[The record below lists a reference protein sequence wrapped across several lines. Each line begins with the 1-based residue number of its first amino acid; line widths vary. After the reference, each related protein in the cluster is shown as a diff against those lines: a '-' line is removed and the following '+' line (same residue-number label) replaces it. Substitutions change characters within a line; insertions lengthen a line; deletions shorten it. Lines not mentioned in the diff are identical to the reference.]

1 MNDEHFERKLQELFQ
16 ETMPLSPAQIE
27 RIVRFCIA
35 QLLAGEVHL
44 TKIARFLKGNTQ
56 QDSRV
61 RWIERLLTSGFLTI
75 ERVYHPVLK
84 KMLEKFKDTC
94 WHLVIDRTALWEGKT
109 DLVTISL
116 NYRKRALPLVWCLVP
131 FGGAPLVTYTEL
143 VRQCVPLIPSEAAVV
158 FHGDTEFGGAKM
170 IRTLREIGWDFMLAQ
185 PGHVVCRQRS
195 DQEKHRL
202 SSLPIRATKT
212 YQMHNIEL
220 FAQDWLGGLNL
231 IAFQQSHYTKWGRRT
246 RRRAYIITSLPLTK
260 GTRRLGRRRWGTE
273 PFYRDYKSSG
283 WHVTQSRLQHPQRRL
298 GLLVILALN
307 YLLCV
312 CSGRTLCKRGERRRI
327 DSKLKRHFSL
337 FRLGWDW
344 LVHLLRCNQ
353 PIPFKLRVYS

>member
-16 ETMPLSPAQIE
+16 EAMPLSPAQIE

-61 RWIERLLTSGFLTI
+61 RWIERLLKSDFLTI
-75 ERVYHPVLK
+75 ERVYHPILK
-84 KMLEKFKDTC
+84 KMLENFKDTC
-94 WHLVIDRTALWEGKT
+94 WHLVIDRTALWQGKT

-131 FGGAPLVTYTEL
+131 FGGAPLATSTKL
-143 VRQCVPLIPSEAAVV
+143 VRQCVSLIPAETAVV

-185 PGHVVCRQRS
+185 PGHVAYRQRS
-195 DQEKHRL
+195 DQEKHYL
-202 SSLPIRATKT
+202 SSLPINATET
-212 YQMHNIEL
+212 CQVCNIEL
-220 FAQDWLGGLNL
+220 FAQDWIGGLNL

-246 RRRAYIITSLPLTK
+246 RRRAYITF
-260 GTRRLGRRRWGTE
+260 GA
-273 PFYRDYKSSG
+273 SS
-283 WHVTQSRLQHPQRRL
+283 
-298 GLLVILALN
+298 
-307 YLLCV
+307 
-312 CSGRTLCKRGERRRI
+312 
-327 DSKLKRHFSL
+327 
-337 FRLGWDW
+337 
-344 LVHLLRCNQ
+344 
-353 PIPFKLRVYS
+353 